1 MSLLR
6 NKNDQLKILLLVVLI
21 LSPWFVFGINSD
33 VSPEKITSDLRFYEI
48 NTCEISI
55 ISFLI
60 ENPNVI
66 YQDHYKIRFNNYSS
80 MKCFGLLTGVDQIN
94 HEFYI
99 SVGTN
104 SFLNLIYQTLIWS
117 LAISFIKKK
126 QGLLNFSFI
135 SFISL
140 MVSSG
145 LITAIIYIEERF
157 YVKNLYFHDFY
168 SLRYLTQVWMSVL
181 FVTILSYYF
190 LATRENK
197 LVNYLPYLYLLIGV
211 YSGMNFN
218 FFSIGLITLG
228 TIRFLSEKKLWIN
241 KYYLIILLFIWVNNA
256 YQKEFYV
263 NPDKLRG
270 FTSSIFTEL
279 SVLVYGVIITL
290 IINGLFYI
298 FSTYKNINLN
308 KYLYNSVITG
318 LLILIFG
325 YLSSSMP
332 FFNFFNYYYFGLNKY
347 GINRSNIFGLNEWG
361 ERLAWRGLFP
371 SAETIG
377 EFFAL
382 TLLVYGILLVK
393 KKIDFKISN
402 VPLFLI
408 LFIGLLSS
416 NNRAAILAML
426 LCLFLLITRE
436 NLNIKNSNFVKYSI
450 IFVLIIVFVLLIGI
464 NNFIYPMNYLQ
475 DSILSDGKYY
485 SLDNDT
491 STSLNYL
498 IESKQNNN
506 IVYSIFGLISIAG
519 FFVNRSELWGIFFA
533 RFDPVFQEFIFGS
546 GLYNL
551 GQLYGEIKINPTYSF
566 LLPHSSLLSYLLF
579 VGLLNVVVI
588 VGIVS
593 IKLFRNR
600 NKNDNIFIYLAFFVF
615 LNILK
620 SDSLLYFSSFVN
632 YLFIFYFAIKK
643 DKRLV

>member
-1 MSLLR
+1 LSLLS
-6 NKNDQLKILLLVVLI
+6 NKNDQVKLLLLVVLI

-33 VSPEKITSDLRFYEI
+33 VGPEKITSDLRFYEI

-117 LAISFIKKK
+117 LVLSFIKKK
-126 QGLLNFSFI
+126 QELLKFSFI

-168 SLRYLTQVWMSVL
+168 SLRYLTQVWISVF

-190 LATRENK
+190 LTTRENK

-228 TIRFLSEKKLWIN
+228 TIRFLNEKKLWIN

-279 SVLVYGVIITL
+279 SVLVYGIIITL

-298 FSTYKNINLN
+298 FSTYKNIDMN

-318 LLILIFG
+318 LLVLIFG

-402 VPLFLI
+402 IPLFLI

-416 NNRAAILAML
+416 NNRAALLAML

-450 IFVLIIVFVLLIGI
+450 IVVLIIVFVLLIGI

-485 SLDNDT
+485 SLGNDT

-533 RFDPVFQEFIFGS
+533 RFDPVLQEFIFGS

-579 VGLLNVVVI
+579 IGLLNVVAIVVI
-588 VGIVS
+588 IS
-593 IKLFRNR
+593 IKLFINRNR
-600 NKNDNIFIYLAFFVF
+600 NDNIFIYLAFFVF

>member
-1 MSLLR
+1 MSLLS
-6 NKNDQLKILLLVVLI
+6 NKNDQVKLLLLVVLI

-33 VSPEKITSDLRFYEI
+33 VGPEKITSDLRFYEI

-117 LAISFIKKK
+117 LVLSFIKKK
-126 QGLLNFSFI
+126 QELLKFSFI

-168 SLRYLTQVWMSVL
+168 SLRYLTQVWISVF

-190 LATRENK
+190 LTTRENK

-228 TIRFLSEKKLWIN
+228 TIRFLNEKKLWIN

-279 SVLVYGVIITL
+279 SVLVYGIIITL

-298 FSTYKNINLN
+298 FSTYKNIDMN

-318 LLILIFG
+318 LLVLIFG

-402 VPLFLI
+402 IPLFLI

-416 NNRAAILAML
+416 NNRAALLAML

-450 IFVLIIVFVLLIGI
+450 IVVLIIVFVLLIGI

-485 SLDNDT
+485 SLGNDT

-533 RFDPVFQEFIFGS
+533 RFDPVLQEFIFGS

-579 VGLLNVVVI
+579 IGLLNVVAIVVI
-588 VGIVS
+588 IS
-593 IKLFRNR
+593 IKLFINRNR
-600 NKNDNIFIYLAFFVF
+600 NDNIFIYLAFFVF

>member
-1 MSLLR
+1 MPFRGFFVVSNFLLR
-6 NKNDQLKILLLVVLI
+6 
-21 LSPWFVFGINSD
+21 
-33 VSPEKITSDLRFYEI
+33 
-48 NTCEISI
+48 
-55 ISFLI
+55 
-60 ENPNVI
+60 
-66 YQDHYKIRFNNYSS
+66 SS
-80 MKCFGLLTGVDQIN
+80 
-94 HEFYI
+94 
-99 SVGTN
+99 
-104 SFLNLIYQTLIWS
+104 
-117 LAISFIKKK
+117 
-126 QGLLNFSFI
+126 
-135 SFISL
+135 
-140 MVSSG
+140 
-145 LITAIIYIEERF
+145 
-157 YVKNLYFHDFY
+157 
-168 SLRYLTQVWMSVL
+168 
-181 FVTILSYYF
+181 
-190 LATRENK
+190 
-197 LVNYLPYLYLLIGV
+197 VN
-211 YSGMNFN
+211 
-218 FFSIGLITLG
+218 
-228 TIRFLSEKKLWIN
+228 
-241 KYYLIILLFIWVNNA
+241 
-256 YQKEFYV
+256 
-263 NPDKLRG
+263 
-270 FTSSIFTEL
+270 
-279 SVLVYGVIITL
+279 
-290 IINGLFYI
+290 
-298 FSTYKNINLN
+298 
-308 KYLYNSVITG
+308 
-318 LLILIFG
+318 
-325 YLSSSMP
+325 
-332 FFNFFNYYYFGLNKY
+332 NYYYFGLNKY

-402 VPLFLI
+402 VPLLLI

>member
-6 NKNDQLKILLLVVLI
+6 NKNDQLKLLLLVVLI

-318 LLILIFG
+318 ILILIFG

-402 VPLFLI
+402 VPLLLI

>member
-1 MSLLR
+1 MSLLS
-6 NKNDQLKILLLVVLI
+6 NKNDQLKLLLLVVLI

-33 VSPEKITSDLRFYEI
+33 VGPEKITSDLRFYEI

-117 LAISFIKKK
+117 LVLSFIKKK
-126 QGLLNFSFI
+126 QELLKFSFI

-168 SLRYLTQVWMSVL
+168 SLRYLIQVWISVL

-190 LATRENK
+190 LTTRENK

-228 TIRFLSEKKLWIN
+228 TIRFLNEKKLWIN

-279 SVLVYGVIITL
+279 SVLVYGIIITL

-298 FSTYKNINLN
+298 FSTYKNIDMN

-318 LLILIFG
+318 LLVLIFG

-402 VPLFLI
+402 VPLLLI

-416 NNRAAILAML
+416 NNRAALLAML
-426 LCLFLLITRE
+426 LCLFILITRE

-485 SLDNDT
+485 SLGNDT

-498 IESKQNNN
+498 IESKQNND

-533 RFDPVFQEFIFGS
+533 RFDPVLQEFIFGS

-579 VGLLNVVVI
+579 IGLLNVVAI
-588 VGIVS
+588 VGIIS

-600 NKNDNIFIYLAFFVF
+600 NKNDNIFIYLAFFIF

>member
-6 NKNDQLKILLLVVLI
+6 NKNDQVKLLLLVVLI

-117 LAISFIKKK
+117 LVLSFIKKK
-126 QGLLNFSFI
+126 QELLNFSFI

-140 MVSSG
+140 MISSG

-279 SVLVYGVIITL
+279 SVLVYGIIITL

-298 FSTYKNINLN
+298 FSTYKNINMN

-318 LLILIFG
+318 LLVLIFG
-325 YLSSSMP
+325 YISSSMP

-402 VPLFLI
+402 VPLLLI

-416 NNRAAILAML
+416 NNRAALLAML

-436 NLNIKNSNFVKYSI
+436 NLNIKNSNFAKYSI

-485 SLDNDT
+485 SLGNDT

-579 VGLLNVVVI
+579 IGLLNVVVI

-593 IKLFRNR
+593 IKLFRKK

>member
-1 MSLLR
+1 MSLLS
-6 NKNDQLKILLLVVLI
+6 NKNDQVKLLLLVVLI

-33 VSPEKITSDLRFYEI
+33 VGPEKITSDLRFYEI

-117 LAISFIKKK
+117 LVLSFIKKK
-126 QGLLNFSFI
+126 QELLKFSFI

-168 SLRYLTQVWMSVL
+168 SLRYLTQVWISVF

-190 LATRENK
+190 LTTRENK

-228 TIRFLSEKKLWIN
+228 TIRFLNEKKLWIN

-279 SVLVYGVIITL
+279 SVLVYGIIITL

-298 FSTYKNINLN
+298 FSTYKNIDMN

-318 LLILIFG
+318 LLVLIFG

-416 NNRAAILAML
+416 NNRAALLAML

-450 IFVLIIVFVLLIGI
+450 IVVLIIVFVLLIGI

-485 SLDNDT
+485 SLGNDT

-533 RFDPVFQEFIFGS
+533 RFDPVLQEFIFGS

-579 VGLLNVVVI
+579 IGLLNVVAIVVI
-588 VGIVS
+588 IS
-593 IKLFRNR
+593 IKLFINRNR
-600 NKNDNIFIYLAFFVF
+600 NDNIFIYLAFFVF

>member
-1 MSLLR
+1 MSLLS
-6 NKNDQLKILLLVVLI
+6 NKNDRIKLLLLVVLI

-33 VSPEKITSDLRFYEI
+33 VGPEKITSDLRFYEI

-117 LAISFIKKK
+117 LVLSFIKKK
-126 QGLLNFSFI
+126 QELLKFSFI

-168 SLRYLTQVWMSVL
+168 SLRYLIQVWISVL

-190 LATRENK
+190 LTTRENK

-228 TIRFLSEKKLWIN
+228 TIRFLNEKKLWIN

-279 SVLVYGVIITL
+279 SVLVYGIIITL

-298 FSTYKNINLN
+298 FSTYKNIDMN

-318 LLILIFG
+318 LLVLIFG

-402 VPLFLI
+402 VPLLLI

-416 NNRAAILAML
+416 NNRAALLAML
-426 LCLFLLITRE
+426 LCLFILITRE

-485 SLDNDT
+485 SLGNDT

-498 IESKQNNN
+498 IESKQNND

-533 RFDPVFQEFIFGS
+533 RFDPVLQEFIFGS

-579 VGLLNVVVI
+579 IGLLNVVAI
-588 VGIVS
+588 VGIIS

-600 NKNDNIFIYLAFFVF
+600 NKNDNIFIYLAFFIF

>member
-6 NKNDQLKILLLVVLI
+6 NKNDQLKLLLLVVLI

-402 VPLFLI
+402 VPLLLI

>member
-1 MSLLR
+1 MSLLS
-6 NKNDQLKILLLVVLI
+6 NKNNQIKLLLLVVLI

-33 VSPEKITSDLRFYEI
+33 VGPEKITSDLRFYEI

-117 LAISFIKKK
+117 LVLSFIKKK
-126 QGLLNFSFI
+126 QELLKFSFI

-168 SLRYLTQVWMSVL
+168 SLRYLIQVWISIL

-190 LATRENK
+190 LTTRENK

-228 TIRFLSEKKLWIN
+228 TIRVLNEKKLWIN

-279 SVLVYGVIITL
+279 SVLVYGIIITL

-298 FSTYKNINLN
+298 FSTYKNIDMN

-318 LLILIFG
+318 LLVLIFG

-402 VPLFLI
+402 VPLLLI

-416 NNRAAILAML
+416 NNRAALLAML
-426 LCLFLLITRE
+426 LCLFLFITRE

-485 SLDNDT
+485 SLGNDT

-498 IESKQNNN
+498 IESKQNND

-533 RFDPVFQEFIFGS
+533 RFDPVLQEFIFGS

-579 VGLLNVVVI
+579 IGLLNVVAI
-588 VGIVS
+588 VGIIS

-600 NKNDNIFIYLAFFVF
+600 NKNDNIFIYLAFFIF

>member
-6 NKNDQLKILLLVVLI
+6 NKNDQLKLLLLVVLI

-33 VSPEKITSDLRFYEI
+33 VGPEKITSDLRFYEI

-117 LAISFIKKK
+117 LVLSFIKKK
-126 QGLLNFSFI
+126 QELLKFSFI

-168 SLRYLTQVWMSVL
+168 SLRYLIQVWISVL

-190 LATRENK
+190 LTTRENK

-228 TIRFLSEKKLWIN
+228 TIRFLNEKKLWIN

-279 SVLVYGVIITL
+279 SVLVYGIIITL

-298 FSTYKNINLN
+298 FSTYKNIDMN

-318 LLILIFG
+318 LLVLIFG

-402 VPLFLI
+402 VPLLLI

-416 NNRAAILAML
+416 NNRAALLAML
-426 LCLFLLITRE
+426 LCLFILITRE

-485 SLDNDT
+485 SLGNDT

-498 IESKQNNN
+498 IESKQNND

-533 RFDPVFQEFIFGS
+533 RFDPVLQEFIFGS

-579 VGLLNVVVI
+579 IGLLNVVAI
-588 VGIVS
+588 VGIIS

-600 NKNDNIFIYLAFFVF
+600 NKNDNIFIYLAFFIF

>member
-6 NKNDQLKILLLVVLI
+6 NKNDQLKLLLLVVLI

-48 NTCEISI
+48 NTCDISI

-117 LAISFIKKK
+117 LVLSFIKKK
-126 QGLLNFSFI
+126 QELLKFSFI

-308 KYLYNSVITG
+308 KYLYNSIITG

-402 VPLFLI
+402 VPLLLI

-566 LLPHSSLLSYLLF
+566 LLPHSSFLSYLLF
-579 VGLLNVVVI
+579 GGLLNVVVI

-593 IKLFRNR
+593 IKPFRNR

>member
-6 NKNDQLKILLLVVLI
+6 NKNDQVKLLLLVVLI

-33 VSPEKITSDLRFYEI
+33 VSPERITSDLRFYEI

-117 LAISFIKKK
+117 LVLSFIKKK
-126 QGLLNFSFI
+126 QELLKFSFI

-140 MVSSG
+140 MISSA

-168 SLRYLTQVWMSVL
+168 SLRYLIQVWISVL

-197 LVNYLPYLYLLIGV
+197 LVDYLPYLYLLIGV

-241 KYYLIILLFIWVNNA
+241 KYYLLILLFIWVNNA

-279 SVLVYGVIITL
+279 SVLVYGIIITL

-298 FSTYKNINLN
+298 FSTYKNININ

-318 LLILIFG
+318 LLVLIFG
-325 YLSSSMP
+325 YLSSTMP

-402 VPLFLI
+402 VPLLLI

-450 IFVLIIVFVLLIGI
+450 IFVFIVVFVLLIGI

-498 IESKQNNN
+498 IESKQKNN
-506 IVYSIFGLISIAG
+506 IIYSTFGLISIAG

-533 RFDPVFQEFIFGS
+533 RFDPVLQEFIFGS

-579 VGLLNVVVI
+579 IGLLNVVVI
-588 VGIVS
+588 VGIIS
-593 IKLFRNR
+593 IKLLRNR

>member
-6 NKNDQLKILLLVVLI
+6 NKNDQLKLLLLVVLI

-117 LAISFIKKK
+117 LVISFIKKK

-140 MVSSG
+140 LVSSG

-168 SLRYLTQVWMSVL
+168 SLRYLTQVWISVL

-347 GINRSNIFGLNEWG
+347 GINRSNIFGFNEWG

-402 VPLFLI
+402 VPLLLI

-450 IFVLIIVFVLLIGI
+450 IVVLIIVFVLLIGI

-475 DSILSDGKYY
+475 DSILSDGIYY
-485 SLDNDT
+485 SLDNDI

-579 VGLLNVVVI
+579 IGLLNVVVI

>member
-6 NKNDQLKILLLVVLI
+6 NKNDQLKLLLLVVLI

-382 TLLVYGILLVK
+382 TLLVYAILLVK

-402 VPLFLI
+402 VPLLLI

-588 VGIVS
+588 VSIVS

>member
-6 NKNDQLKILLLVVLI
+6 NKNDQLKLLLLVVLI

-117 LAISFIKKK
+117 LVISFIKKR

-140 MVSSG
+140 MVSSV

-241 KYYLIILLFIWVNNA
+241 KYYLLILLFIWVNNA

-382 TLLVYGILLVK
+382 TLLVYGILLIK

-402 VPLFLI
+402 VPLLLI

-450 IFVLIIVFVLLIGI
+450 IFVLIVVFVLLIGI

-579 VGLLNVVVI
+579 IGLLNVVVI
-588 VGIVS
+588 VGIIS

>member
-6 NKNDQLKILLLVVLI
+6 NKNVQIKLLLLIVLI
-21 LSPWFVFGINSD
+21 LSPWFILGINSE

-117 LAISFIKKK
+117 LVLSFIKKK
-126 QGLLNFSFI
+126 QELLKFSFI

-377 EFFAL
+377 EFFAI
-382 TLLVYGILLVK
+382 TLLIYGILLVK
-393 KKIDFKISN
+393 KKIDFKKSEM
-402 VPLFLI
+402 PLILI

-426 LCLFLLITRE
+426 LCLFILITRE